1 VNRVIKLAPTHPSP
15 TLSFMLQSIE
25 VTTHN
30 RLRDL
35 LRHQPNIVGWHHH
48 LTMARLVARALRLS
62 QSSLIQVGISTN
74 CVAAKYRISYLIPA
88 LLWSEAVTI
97 AIPTAFQER
106 LMAIELPQLQTW
118 LGTSKAVYC
127 GAKPPD
133 SGFKGLWMI
142 DPQAWLNLQLHQ
154 PHLLG
159 HNPIIL
165 DGADDLENWAE
176 ELLTIKLNPEDWDNL
191 RLSQSLLIWEQII
204 EIKLQLMASL
214 WQRPDNPYNCYLLD
228 DQDRALLELPSQL
241 IATKLPPS
249 WQKFYQ
255 ELAKVDRLVWAQID
269 RTRGTFTLAITPT
282 DLVSVLTPI
291 WSRQTTILLTSS
303 VDLTAKA
310 IGYRQELGLSD
321 VTSIKFPLDKHQD
334 AFKLYLPRWMPM
346 PNTSKF
352 QAVLVDEIKH
362 LLYLTNH
369 QPKFVVILIQDT
381 PLQAQIATILAAEW
395 GTRVQVE
402 QTHLSETS
410 ILVSGWEF
418 WQQHQDNLPTPALMM
433 IATLPIPSLEDPL
446 VAAKVGFY
454 KQQRQDWFRLYLLP
468 TGLRILHRAIAPMR
482 SSQGIVAIFDNRI
495 DRRSYGQQVL
505 ASLNPMVRISYADL
519 NSIAKY

>member
-1 VNRVIKLAPTHPSP
+1 
-15 TLSFMLQSIE
+15 MSIE
-25 VTTHN
+25 VTTHTI
-30 RLRDL
+30 LRDL
-35 LRHQPNIVGWHHH
+35 LRHQPTIVGWHHH

-62 QSSLIQVGISTN
+62 KSSLIQIGIATD
-74 CVAAKYRISYLIPA
+74 CVAGKYRISYLVPA

-97 AIPTAFQER
+97 AIPTAFQAR

-118 LGTSKAVYC
+118 LGTSKAVWH
-127 GAKPPD
+127 GVQPPD
-133 SGFKGLWMI
+133 SGFTGLWI
-142 DPQAWLNLQLHQ
+142 VDPQAWLNLQLYQ
-154 PHLLG
+154 PHLLE

-176 ELLTIKLNPEDWDNL
+176 ELLTVKLTTEDWDSL
-191 RLSQSLLIWEQII
+191 RVPENTLIWDQII

-228 DQDRALLELPSQL
+228 DRDRVLIEAPLKLVAANLPS
-241 IATKLPPS
+241 I

-255 ELAKVDRLVWAQID
+255 ELAKVDRLIWAQID

-282 DLVSVLTPI
+282 DLVSVLAPI

-321 VTSIKFPLDKHQD
+321 VTSIKFPLDRHQD

-381 PLQAQIATILAAEW
+381 PLQAQIAAILAAEW

-402 QTHLSETS
+402 QTNLNETS

-418 WQQHQDNLPTPALMM
+418 WQQHQDHLPTPALMM
-433 IATLPIPSLEDPL
+433 IATLPIPSLENPL
-446 VAAKVGFY
+446 VAAKVSFY

-482 SSQGIVAIFDNRI
+482 SGQGVVAIFDNRI

-519 NSIAKY
+519 SSIN